1 MFTGRH
7 ALSSIERAIG
17 TARADEGRLD
27 AALRSA
33 IDEAARLRRQETDGF
48 RALARVK
55 LDTMMSNR
63 VVGDLDSTER
73 RALAMIE
80 GRRQEIE
87 ALARRRDDAQVALD
101 KAETVKHE
109 RDQELADALEALDE
123 LRERAEHDV
132 RSDES
137 WQAAKSALEAA
148 EQVATNAERKASD
161 AEADLAV
168 KRKPYEDDPILMYL
182 WRKKHGEAEDR
193 SGSFVRFF
201 DRKVARLIGYRG
213 ARANFAMLQ
222 EIPKRLREHATNK
235 QTDVAAARTK
245 LTEVERAAL
254 VTKGVE
260 PVEARLANAQAQ
272 AKTAGEAVLKI
283 TGELQQIED
292 ERQKLVTTSN
302 DVVFNRA
309 IELLAGALSRENV
322 HALYREAARTATK
335 ADDRAIALISDAR
348 EKLQKAD
355 QEVAQIRTE
364 MRDLAQRRS
373 ELEGARDRARR
384 SGYDDPRGTFR
395 TDAGDIIGGI
405 IGGILAGTM
414 QGGSLDDM
422 FRRDYRGPRRR
433 SNRDFGNPWGQPS
446 RTDSWGRGGLD
457 TWGGGGDRRGGGDTG
472 WRTGGS
478 F

>member
-17 TARADEGRLD
+17 TARANEGRLD

-48 RALARVK
+48 RALARVR
-55 LDTMMSNR
+55 LDTMMSDR

-73 RALAMIE
+73 RALAMID

-87 ALARRRDDAQVALD
+87 ALARRRDQAQAALEVAE
-101 KAETVKHE
+101 AAKHE
-109 RDQELADALEALDE
+109 RDQELADAIEALDG
-123 LRERAEHDV
+123 LRQRTEQEV
-132 RSDES
+132 RSEES

-148 EQVATNAERKASD
+148 EQVAANAERKASD

-168 KRKPYEDDPILMYL
+168 KRKPYEDDPIFMYL
-182 WRKKHGEAEDR
+182 WNRKHGESGDR
-193 SGSFVRFF
+193 SGSLVRFL
-201 DRKVARLIGYRG
+201 DRKAARLIGYRG
-213 ARANFAMLQ
+213 ARANYAMLQ
-222 EIPKRLREHATNK
+222 EIPQRLRDHATNK
-235 QTDVAAARTK
+235 QNDVAAAQK
-245 LTEVERAAL
+245 QLADVERAAL
-254 VTKGVE
+254 VAQGVE
-260 PVEARLANAQAQ
+260 PAEAALAAAQEQ
-272 AKTAGEAVLKI
+272 ARAAGETVLKV

-292 ERQKLVTTSN
+292 ERQKLAATRD
-302 DVVFNRA
+302 DVVLNQA
-309 IELLAGALSRENV
+309 VELLAGALARENLR
-322 HALYREAARTATK
+322 ALYREAARTATG
-335 ADDRAIALISDAR
+335 ADDRAIASISAAR
-348 EKLQKAD
+348 EKLGKAD
-355 QEVAQIRTE
+355 EEVAQIRDE
-364 MRDLAQRRS
+364 MRELARRRS

-384 SGYDDPRGTFR
+384 GGYDDPRGTFR
-395 TDAGDIIGGI
+395 SDAGDIIGGI

-433 SNRDFGNPWGQPS
+433 SRGNFGNPWGQQPS
-446 RTDSWGRGGLD
+446 WPDWGRGGLD
-457 TWGGGGDRRGGGDTG
+457 TWGRGGGTGGGGDKG

>member
-17 TARADEGRLD
+17 TARANEGRLD

-48 RALARVK
+48 RALARIK
-55 LDTMMSNR
+55 LDAMMSDR

-87 ALARRRDDAQVALD
+87 ALARRRDQAQAALEA
-101 KAETVKHE
+101 AEAAKHE
-109 RDQELADALEALDE
+109 RDQELADAIEALDE
-123 LRERAEHDV
+123 LRERTEQEV
-132 RSDES
+132 RADDS
-137 WQAAKSALEAA
+137 WQAAIKALEAV
-148 EQVATNAERKASD
+148 EQVAANAERKAAD

-168 KRKPYEDDPILMYL
+168 KRKPYEDDPIFMYL
-182 WRKKHGEAEDR
+182 WNRKHGESEDR

-201 DRKVARLIGYRG
+201 DRKAARLIGYGG
-213 ARANFAMLQ
+213 ARANYAMLQ

-235 QTDVAAARTK
+235 QNDVAAAQK
-245 LTEVERAAL
+245 QLADVERAAL
-254 VTKGVE
+254 VAKGVE
-260 PVEARLANAQAQ
+260 PVETRLAAAQAQ
-272 AKTAGEAVLKI
+272 AKSAGEEVLKI
-283 TGELQQIED
+283 TAELQRIEI
-292 ERQKLVTTSN
+292 ERQKLVAAGDDALMNQAT
-302 DVVFNRA
+302 
-309 IELLAGALSRENV
+309 ELLADALSRENV
-322 HALYREAARTATK
+322 HALYQEAKRTATRG
-335 ADDRAIALISDAR
+335 DDQAIAVISAAR
-348 EKLQKAD
+348 EKLQKTD
-355 QEVAQIRTE
+355 REVAQIRDE
-364 MRDLAQRRS
+364 MRELARRRS

-384 SGYDDPRGTFR
+384 SGYDDPRGTLR

-433 SNRDFGNPWGQPS
+433 SRGNFGHPRGQPS
-446 RTDSWGRGGLD
+446 WPDWGRGGLD
-457 TWGGGGDRRGGGDTG
+457 TWGRGGGTGGGGDKG